1 MNIKKLI
8 IFIILLISLTNNA
21 YTDITNK
28 IITIIGKKIITQ
40 YDINKEEKHLNFV
53 SQGQF
58 DQLSEKEKN
67 QVAKEN
73 LIRQRIKENEFSK
86 YTKIEISDEKLN
98 YYVNKSINSMGFTT
112 KDDFKNNLLEFGLDY
127 DEYLNKLNIEIMW
140 NQLISNLYLRSI
152 TVDPKKIEKKIEILK
167 KNNYVQEFLISE
179 IFVTADSVN
188 LLNEK
193 SSLITKSISEIGF
206 HNSAIKYSISET
218 ARNSG
223 RLGWV
228 PENQLSKE
236 IRSSIKE
243 LKNNKVTNAIN
254 VNGGA
259 LILYI
264 EDKRKTKISIDLKK
278 TFDKLVLIEKNQQ
291 IARFSLSHYNK
302 IKNNTLINEL
312 Q

>member
-1 MNIKKLI
+1 
-8 IFIILLISLTNNA
+8 
-21 YTDITNK
+21 
-28 IITIIGKKIITQ
+28 
-40 YDINKEEKHLNFV
+40 
-53 SQGQF
+53 
-58 DQLSEKEKN
+58 
-67 QVAKEN
+67 
-73 LIRQRIKENEFSK
+73 
-86 YTKIEISDEKLN
+86 
-98 YYVNKSINSMGFTT
+98 MGFTT